1 MSDKN
6 LAIVFLIGTIGVAIL
21 AQILFPNVPGLP

>member
-6 LAIVFLIGTIGVAIL
+6 LAILFLLGTICVAIL
-21 AQILFPNVPGLP
+21 AQVLFPNVPGLP